1 MSAVV
6 HADDPQSFETE
17 VLHATMPV
25 VVDFWAAWCGP
36 CRLIAP
42 ELEVLA
48 ADRPD
53 LKVVKVDVDANPHV
67 AGRYGIQGIPTVALF
82 RDGEPVAR
90 RSVPSRAGDRGRP
103 RPHRYGRAGMKAI
116 ETTPDVPRRR

>member
-36 CRLIAP
+36 CRLVAP
-42 ELEVLA
+42 QLEALA

-53 LKVVKVDVDANPHV
+53 LKVVKVDVDANSLI
-67 AGRYGIQGIPTVALF
+67 AGRYEIQGIPTIALF
-82 RDGEPVAR
+82 RDGQQVAA
-90 RSVPSRAGDRGRP
+90 SVGAKP
-103 RPHRYGRAGMKAI
+103 RHAI
-116 ETTPDVPRRR
+116 EADLGLTDPGPLS

>member
-42 ELEVLA
+42 ELEALA
-48 ADRPD
+48 VDRPD

-67 AGRYGIQGIPTVALF
+67 AGRYGIQGIPTVTLF
-82 RDGEPVAR
+82 RDGQPVAA
-90 RSVPSRAGDRGRP
+90 SVGAKP
-103 RPHRYGRAGMKAI
+103 RHAI
-116 ETTPDVPRRR
+116 EADLGLTDTRARA